1 MAKKAQATKK
11 TAEQAVSISR
21 LKINQLF
28 FESWLIIQGFLG
40 IYALVSLVTFS
51 PNDPGWNSQNFLDER
66 VIQQIEI
73 SNAVGSWGAF
83 LSDLLFSLVG
93 YMAFLIPYWLLWPLI
108 RHFIFFRRPIQFS
121 QIYSGLIGIRII
133 GWSLFLICSCSLI
146 NLFVNVDQS
155 LLPENSG
162 GLIGST
168 ISSFTLVPLSLVGS
182 TLLFT
187 CFALLGLTLSLEI
200 SWTALIIRAQ
210 EFFVSFGGDF
220 GQKISDFLA
229 NVREKQRLRKEKIER
244 QHKVLEEVKK
254 KEKIKVAEVV
264 KPNNK
269 TETSVRVEKEK
280 QEELFEYKEASN
292 PPKLSLLDEK
302 KDEVSDETSEQSLRQ
317 LGDLVISKLS
327 EYKIDGVTV
336 ESIQPGPVVIR
347 LELKL
352 PTGLK
357 VNQISNINKDLARSL
372 SKTSVRIVEVI
383 EGRDTI
389 GIEVPRED
397 RQPVLLSEVL
407 SSTQYDESKSPLTV
421 ALGKDISGSAVVA
434 ELSSMPHLLVA
445 GTTGSGKSVAIN
457 SMLVSILF
465 KASPEQVRLILIDP
479 KMLELSVYEDIP
491 HLLCPVITDMKEA
504 SSGLRWCVNEMERR
518 YKLMAELGVRN
529 LNGYNKKVSDSINKG
544 QPIKDPL
551 WKSDDEET
559 ESEIPNLEQLPNIV
573 LAVDE
578 LADLMMIVGKT
589 AEQLIARIAQKA
601 RAAGIHMLLATQR
614 PSVDV
619 ITGLI
624 KANIS
629 ARVAFQVAS
638 KMDSRVIL
646 DQGGAEQLLGK
657 GDMLYLAAGTS
668 IPQRVHGAFVGDDEV
683 KRVADDWRQRGKAVY
698 IEEVTKEEGS
708 VVGMPGIASG
718 EDAEQDGESDELYDE
733 AVAFVAQSRRASI
746 SAVQRRLRV
755 GYNRAARLIETME
768 AAGIVSPMAT
778 NGNRE
783 VLVPPPPEE

>member
-269 TETSVRVEKEK
+269 TET
-280 QEELFEYKEASN
+280 
-292 PPKLSLLDEK
+292 
-302 KDEVSDETSEQSLRQ
+302 
-317 LGDLVISKLS
+317 
-327 EYKIDGVTV
+327 
-336 ESIQPGPVVIR
+336 
-347 LELKL
+347 
-352 PTGLK
+352 
-357 VNQISNINKDLARSL
+357 
-372 SKTSVRIVEVI
+372 
-383 EGRDTI
+383 
-389 GIEVPRED
+389 
-397 RQPVLLSEVL
+397 
-407 SSTQYDESKSPLTV
+407 
-421 ALGKDISGSAVVA
+421 
-434 ELSSMPHLLVA
+434 
-445 GTTGSGKSVAIN
+445 
-457 SMLVSILF
+457 
-465 KASPEQVRLILIDP
+465 
-479 KMLELSVYEDIP
+479 
-491 HLLCPVITDMKEA
+491 
-504 SSGLRWCVNEMERR
+504 
-518 YKLMAELGVRN
+518 
-529 LNGYNKKVSDSINKG
+529 
-544 QPIKDPL
+544 
-551 WKSDDEET
+551 
-559 ESEIPNLEQLPNIV
+559 
-573 LAVDE
+573 
-578 LADLMMIVGKT
+578 
-589 AEQLIARIAQKA
+589 
-601 RAAGIHMLLATQR
+601 
-614 PSVDV
+614 
-619 ITGLI
+619 
-624 KANIS
+624 
-629 ARVAFQVAS
+629 
-638 KMDSRVIL
+638 
-646 DQGGAEQLLGK
+646 
-657 GDMLYLAAGTS
+657 
-668 IPQRVHGAFVGDDEV
+668 
-683 KRVADDWRQRGKAVY
+683 
-698 IEEVTKEEGS
+698 
-708 VVGMPGIASG
+708 
-718 EDAEQDGESDELYDE
+718 
-733 AVAFVAQSRRASI
+733 
-746 SAVQRRLRV
+746 RLRK
-755 GYNRAARLIETME
+755 LFLKK
-768 AAGIVSPMAT
+768 S
-778 NGNRE
+778 
-783 VLVPPPPEE
+783 